1 MNSKFRQFMYGR
13 YGNDQLNLGL
23 VIFGCAVTLIMSF
36 FDIYALR
43 LIGTVPYI
51 LALLRA
57 LSKNISKRRQEN
69 EKFMSFTAP
78 LRKSL
83 TEKITQSKDKD
94 HRYYK
99 CPSCRK
105 VLRVPRGRG
114 RIKISCPHC
123 SKEFIKKT

>member
-1 MNSKFRQFMYGR
+1 MNSKLRQFLYGR

-23 VIFGCAVTLIMSF
+23 VLFGCVLTVILSF

-51 LALLRA
+51 VALVRA
-57 LSKNISKRRQEN
+57 MSKNIYKRRQEN
-69 EKFMSFTAP
+69 EKFLKLTAP
-78 LRKSL
+78 LRKAV
-83 TEKITQSKDKD
+83 TEKINQSRDKQ
-94 HRYYK
+94 HRYFK
-99 CPSCRK
+99 CPDCRR

-114 RIKISCPHC
+114 KIKISCPHC

>member
-1 MNSKFRQFMYGR
+1 MNSKLRQFLYGR

-23 VIFGCAVTLIMSF
+23 VLFGCVLTVILSF

-51 LALLRA
+51 VALIRA
-57 LSKNISKRRQEN
+57 MSKNIYKRRQEN
-69 EKFMSFTAP
+69 EKFLKLTAP
-78 LRKSL
+78 LRKAV
-83 TEKITQSKDKD
+83 TEKINQSRDKQ
-94 HRYYK
+94 HRYFK
-99 CPSCRK
+99 CPDCRR

-114 RIKISCPHC
+114 KIKISCPHC